1 MGDREFIIERV
12 RKLLALADNQGATPA
27 ESATAAKMAAK
38 LMSEYQ
44 LSDSDVRISVNEMG
58 TTSVDIKKG
67 DVATAMWACSSREG
81 SGWRGTLA
89 MATAKA
95 MNCQCLRLH
104 EGIQFI
110 GAFQDAAVAVE
121 VLSFLV
127 KRGDQ
132 AAKQF
137 AKQRKG
143 QGLHGKTISASF
155 RNGFAQGAYR
165 AIIDEVQDRLL
176 DKVERLAQSTTGTS
190 LMVVVSMSDVVH
202 AKKEAVSSWVTD
214 QYGKLGKGRRSQS
227 VSRDA
232 TAYHAGRAE
241 GSKVKVGDGAK
252 LH

>member
-1 MGDREFIIERV
+1 
-12 RKLLALADNQGATPA
+12 
-27 ESATAAKMAAK
+27 MAAK

-44 LSDSDVRISVNEMG
+44 LSDSDVRVTVKDWYNVRS
-58 TTSVDIKKG
+58 DIKKG
-67 DVATAMWACSSREG
+67 DVATATWYCSSREG

-89 MATAKA
+89 MATGPA
-95 MNCQCLRLH
+95 MNCQCLRMPD
-104 EGIQFI
+104 GIQFI

-137 AKQRKG
+137 AKARKG

-155 RNGFAQGAYR
+155 RNGFAQGAYH
-165 AIIDEVQDRLL
+165 AIICEIQDRLL
-176 DKVERLAQSTTGTS
+176 DKVERLAQSTTGTA
-190 LMVVVSMSDVVH
+190 LMVVVKMSDVVA
-202 AKKEAVSSWVTD
+202 AKKEAVSSWVAEKF
-214 QYGKLGKGRRSQS
+214 GKLGKGRRSQS

-232 TAYHAGRAE
+232 SAYHAGRAE

-252 LH
+252 LHWSEVQWRERTSYRRREKGLL